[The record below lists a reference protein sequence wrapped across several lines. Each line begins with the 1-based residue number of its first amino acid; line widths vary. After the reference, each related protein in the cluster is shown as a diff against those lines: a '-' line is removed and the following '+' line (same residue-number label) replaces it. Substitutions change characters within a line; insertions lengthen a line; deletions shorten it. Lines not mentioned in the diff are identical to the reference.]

1 MRNESFVL
9 FTKIVE
15 VVRILSNEQKG
26 ILFQTILDYQ
36 DTGEIPEDLD
46 PVLKVAFLP
55 IKHDM
60 DVCAANR
67 EKVIQQRREAGKK
80 SAEKR
85 NGAVK
90 SATKAN
96 GVQQCSTRAN
106 DSNTSLGVVNNN
118 DNDNENV
125 NVNVNKKNKD
135 LGTEPD
141 KSAPSVITLTL
152 NDGSAFPITQEM
164 VDKWKSLYQSVDIM
178 QELRKMSGWLDANP
192 TRRKTRT
199 GVLRFIA
206 AWLSKEQ
213 DKGGQRGAQRPTT
226 PKQTRFH
233 NFEEREDDDLD
244 ALMAQKM
251 RERLNA

>member
-15 VVRILSNEQKG
+15 VVRVLSNEQKG

-36 DTGEIPEDLD
+36 DTGDVPEDLD

-85 NGAVK
+85 SEAGK
-90 SATKAN
+90 STAKTN
-96 GVQQCSTRAN
+96 SVQQRSTKDN
-106 DSNTSLGVVNNN
+106 ESNTSLGVVNNN
-118 DNDNENV
+118 GNDNG

-135 LGTEPD
+135 VGTEPD

-152 NDGSAFPITQEM
+152 NDGTAFPITQPM
-164 VDKWKSLYQSVDIM
+164 VDKWKELYPAVDVM

-199 GVLRFIA
+199 GVLRFVT
-206 AWLSKEQ
+206 AWLAKEQ
-213 DKGGQRGAQRPTT
+213 DKAPQRGAQRPRT
-226 PKQTRFH
+226 TRFQ
-233 NFEEREDDDLD
+233 NFEERQDDLD
-244 ALMAQKM
+244 DLTAAMM
-251 RERLNA
+251 RQRLSV

>member
-1 MRNESFVL
+1 MVDGFIFYRSFGDALRGVPADEYKQIMQAIIDYAL
-9 FTKIVE
+9 DGVEPELDSFTGNIIFTLI
-15 VVRILSNEQKG
+15 RPQI
-26 ILFQTILDYQ
+26 D
-36 DTGEIPEDLD
+36 
-46 PVLKVAFLP
+46 
-55 IKHDM
+55 
-60 DVCAANR
+60 ANG
-67 EKVIQQRREAGKK
+67 KRREAGKRGGRPK
-80 SAEKR
+80 KTTDSDEKT
-85 NGAVK
+85 NG
-90 SATKAN
+90 
-96 GVQQCSTRAN
+96 
-106 DSNTSLGVVNNN
+106 LE
-118 DNDNENV
+118 NENHRLSDE
-125 NVNVNKKNKD
+125 KPKEKD
-135 LGTEPD
+135 KEKVKVKDKEKDKDKGKEIGTEPD

-164 VDKWKSLYQSVDIM
+164 VDKWRSLYQSVDIM

-213 DKGGQRGAQRPTT
+213 DKGGQRGAQRPTA